1 MSKTAIINIVGL
13 TKQLIGEH
21 TPFLTEWSTKKKVS
35 TIEPMLPAVTCSVQT
50 TYLTG
55 KWPNEHGIIGNG
67 WFHRNLNEIKFW
79 HQSNALVKSKYLWDE
94 LKDKNPEFVCA
105 NMFWWFNMYSSADIS
120 VTPRPQYRV
129 DGLKVPDC
137 YSEPSSL
144 REKLQKELGQFPLF
158 DFWGPKTSIKSSQ
171 WIADASLK
179 VHDWT
184 NPNLMLIYLPHLDYC
199 LQKYGPNSG
208 HICNELRSIDNVCK
222 HLIEKLEKKNINVSV
237 VSEYGITETSE
248 PIHINRIL
256 RKLDYITV
264 RTENR
269 KELLDPGAS
278 KAFAVSDHQ
287 IAHIYIKD
295 KNNIQKSKK
304 G

>member
-1 MSKTAIINIVGL
+1 MGL
-13 TKQLIGEH
+13 TTSLFRVH
-21 TPFLTEWSTKKKVS
+21 TPFLTEWSTEKSVHNRADI
-35 TIEPMLPAVTCSVQT
+35 TGCHLQCSI

-158 DFWGPKTSIKSSQ
+158 DFFGDQKHP
-171 WIADASLK
+171 L
-179 VHDWT
+179 
-184 NPNLMLIYLPHLDYC
+184 NPAN
-199 LQKYGPNSG
+199 G
-208 HICNELRSIDNVCK
+208 
-222 HLIEKLEKKNINVSV
+222 
-237 VSEYGITETSE
+237 
-248 PIHINRIL
+248 
-256 RKLDYITV
+256 
-264 RTENR
+264 
-269 KELLDPGAS
+269 
-278 KAFAVSDHQ
+278 
-287 IAHIYIKD
+287 
-295 KNNIQKSKK
+295 
-304 G
+304 